1 MEIMA
6 GDLDDPRVVALLTH
20 HLDSARAATA
30 PGSAHALDLTGLRS
44 PDIDFRAI
52 WDGDTLVSV
61 GALMR
66 IAPDHGEIKSMHTAK
81 AFRRTGAGGAMLRAL
96 IELAREKGFTRVSLE
111 TGSWDFF
118 RPAIALYAMHGFT
131 ECPPFGAYG
140 PDPNSVFMTLEIEPV
155 PDT

>member
-52 WDGDTLVSV
+52 WDGDRLVSV

-111 TGSWDFF
+111 TGSWEFF

-140 PDPNSVFMTLEIEPV
+140 PDPNSVFMTLEIEPA
-155 PDT
+155 PKA